1 MGSKLDTQSP
11 LCQRVKDI
19 INEKERSVSR
29 FAEVIGTAQTTLN
42 QQLNVGKIASG
53 TLEQILKSYTDISAE
68 WLMRGEG
75 GMYKGTPSQDTLDD
89 KQTIADLTA
98 ENERLKSQVDLLNKV
113 INKLV

>member
-11 LCQRVKDI
+11 ICQRVKDI
-19 INEKERSVSR
+19 IMEKERSVTR
-29 FAEVIGTAQTTLN
+29 FAEAIGVAQTTLN
-42 QQLNVGKIASG
+42 QQLNVGKIATS
-53 TLEQILKSYTDISAE
+53 TLEQILTVYSDISAE
-68 WLMRGEG
+68 WLMRGDG

-89 KQTIADLTA
+89 KQTIANLTA